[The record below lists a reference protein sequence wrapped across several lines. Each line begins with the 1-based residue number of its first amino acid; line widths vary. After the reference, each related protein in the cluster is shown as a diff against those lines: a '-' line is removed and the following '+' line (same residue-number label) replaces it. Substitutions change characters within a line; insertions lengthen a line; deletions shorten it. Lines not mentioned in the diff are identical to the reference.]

1 MLSPRPTF
9 QTAHPKKQGDP
20 MAGRSRSTFGKRQKE
35 MKRLEKRQDKA
46 ARKDQRK
53 QEKASGAVAET
64 DLLPGDE
71 SPGSD
76 GQDEDSDPQAPED
89 APH

>member
-1 MLSPRPTF
+1 
-9 QTAHPKKQGDP
+9 

-53 QEKASGAVAET
+53 QEKQTGTADVPDDLAGVDFEAAVREM
-64 DLLPGDE
+64 DLADE
-71 SPGSD
+71 
-76 GQDEDSDPQAPED
+76 E
-89 APH
+89 

>member
-1 MLSPRPTF
+1 
-9 QTAHPKKQGDP
+9 

-53 QEKASGAVAET
+53 QEKISGGTNQTT
-64 DLLPGDE
+64 DGI
-71 SPGSD
+71 
-76 GQDEDSDPQAPED
+76 AYED
-89 APH
+89 AFRPGEDEPDGEN

>member
-1 MLSPRPTF
+1 
-9 QTAHPKKQGDP
+9 

-53 QEKASGAVAET
+53 QEKLSGGPNTAEETPDPEELFVAEA
-64 DLLPGDE
+64 
-71 SPGSD
+71 
-76 GQDEDSDPQAPED
+76 DEDPDNE
-89 APH
+89 

>member
-1 MLSPRPTF
+1 
-9 QTAHPKKQGDP
+9 

-53 QEKASGAVAET
+53 QEKLSGAS
-64 DLLPGDE
+64 DNNDE
-71 SPGSD
+71 IL
-76 GQDEDSDPQAPED
+76 APEELPAGD
-89 APH
+89 AGPEND